1 MNHQPN
7 LPSTPI
13 STLSRQLERFLHL
26 EAASGLVLLFFTV
39 FALIWANSPLSSSYF
54 DMLHLSLN
62 FSIGS
67 FGFKTTLLHIVN
79 DAVMCVFFF
88 IIGLELK
95 REFVEGE
102 LRNPKEAAL
111 PIIAAIGGMVIPAL
125 LFIWVSDDAS
135 RSGWAIPAATDI
147 AFAVGV
153 MALLSNKIPIK
164 LKVFLLTLA
173 VADDIGAIA
182 IIALFY
188 SHGFDPISLFSAIG
202 MLAIMVILYRL
213 GVRHLLIFFTIA
225 VVSWSFLLSS
235 GIHSTLLGVILGLMA
250 PSTPDLS
257 KRELT
262 RWSEQLKEKISVLI
276 NGDDTHA
283 KTIAL
288 QAISQTSYASMSMLQ
303 KLELYFHPWN
313 IFYVLPLFAL
323 FNAGFVFDLS
333 SFNTPLSWAIIVGL
347 MVGKPLGILF
357 FSYCAHWIGLI
368 KIEFSLAQMAG
379 VGFLAGIG
387 FTMSIFISV
396 LAFDDVALKE
406 TAKGAI
412 FLASLLS
419 GVAGYAILRFFTT
432 DDTKVES
439 SLSINNPSS
448 PDMLK

>member
-1 MNHQPN
+1 
-7 LPSTPI
+7 
-13 STLSRQLERFLHL
+13 
-26 EAASGLVLLFFTV
+26 
-39 FALIWANSPLSSSYF
+39 
-54 DMLHLSLN
+54 
-62 FSIGS
+62 
-67 FGFKTTLLHIVN
+67 
-79 DAVMCVFFF
+79 
-88 IIGLELK
+88 
-95 REFVEGE
+95 
-102 LRNPKEAAL
+102 
-111 PIIAAIGGMVIPAL
+111 
-125 LFIWVSDDAS
+125 
-135 RSGWAIPAATDI
+135 
-147 AFAVGV
+147 
-153 MALLSNKIPIK
+153 
-164 LKVFLLTLA
+164 
-173 VADDIGAIA
+173 
-182 IIALFY
+182 
-188 SHGFDPISLFSAIG
+188 
-202 MLAIMVILYRL
+202 
-213 GVRHLLIFFTIA
+213 
-225 VVSWSFLLSS
+225 
-235 GIHSTLLGVILGLMA
+235 MA

-257 KRELT
+257 KLELT